1 MTLHECAR
9 FLSRFSLITL
19 AYNLGRLELVYSL
32 LEKKIDAHELEGMK
46 MVCSD
51 VDVIVA
57 PYTAVEADISW
68 GEAGGIL
75 SSFLLLR
82 PTTLYG
88 NKEYYSTLLARIV
101 DRAYKET
108 LYRLAGLFDIMWDRL
123 WFAAHMPS
131 IAFLSLLARLY
142 PWLRPTI
149 NAMLYCTSYH
159 QWVSK
164 VSAKVADTIEYVSR
178 VPGTPYYKLV
188 SKPVKPSSET
198 NLVSLVEAIQI
209 TVDPSR
215 TLEGLKEKL
224 HPLLR
229 DPLLLAKLDSA
240 RLATRLLDFQDQL
253 FAITGVKAE
262 LTRIY
267 RQGIVRAAARIEAK
281 GYTPAIVKWYAKP
294 IALKWLLVYILALH
308 LPKPRIPPRKRLAA
322 EYKYNRLLAEKG
334 YDVPRPL
341 LIDPRRLV
349 SAYEYIEG
357 KTLSD
362 LIREK
367 AVPEE
372 ELTRLGGL
380 LASLHRDDIGLWD
393 TNPSNFVFSQDKI
406 YVVDLEQARENP
418 SLAEKAWDIALAA
431 YYPSTLLPRKPEA
444 RARLLAKGYLDGG
457 GDPRVVLEAS
467 RPRYMIPFLTAVA
480 PNVLESI
487 RRVLQ
492 RVALEALKG

>member
-1 MTLHECAR
+1 MPLHECAQ
-9 FLSRFSLITL
+9 FLSRFSRVTL
-19 AYNLGRLELVYSL
+19 AYNVGRLELVYSL
-32 LEKKIDAHELEGMK
+32 LERKVEVHELEGMR
-46 MVCSD
+46 VACGD
-51 VDVIVA
+51 VDIIVA
-57 PYTAVEADISW
+57 PYTAVEADIDC

-75 SSFLLLR
+75 SSFLLLK
-82 PTTLYG
+82 PTRLYG
-88 NKEYYSTLLARIV
+88 DEEYYSMLLTRIV
-101 DRAYKET
+101 ERAYGET
-108 LYRLAGLFDIMWDRL
+108 LCRLVNLLDAMWDRL

-142 PWLRPTI
+142 PWLRPAI
-149 NAMLYCTSYH
+149 NAMLYYAPYH
-159 QWVSK
+159 QWIAS

-188 SKPVKPSSET
+188 SKPRRPSFEAS
-198 NLVSLVEAIQI
+198 LASLVEAIQI

-229 DPLLLAKLDSA
+229 DPLLLARLDSA
-240 RLATRLLDFQDQL
+240 RLATRLLNFQDQL
-253 FAITGVKAE
+253 FAVTGVKAE
-262 LTRIY
+262 LARVR
-267 RQGIVRAAARIEAK
+267 RQGVVRAAARVEAG
-281 GYTPAIVKWYAKP
+281 GYTPAMVKWYARP

-308 LPKPRIPPRKRLAA
+308 LPKPRVLPRKRLAA
-322 EYKYNRLLAEKG
+322 EYQYNRLLAEKG

-367 AVPEE
+367 VVPEK
-372 ELTRLGGL
+372 ELVQLGEL
-380 LASLHRDDIGLWD
+380 LASLHRDNIGLWD
-393 TNPSNFVFSQDKI
+393 TNPSNFVFSHNKI

-418 SLAEKAWDIALAA
+418 SLTEKAWDIALAA

-457 GDPRVVLEAS
+457 GDPKVVLEAS

>member
-1 MTLHECAR
+1 MTLHECAQ
-9 FLSRFSLITL
+9 FLSRFSWVTL
-19 AYNLGRLELVYSL
+19 AYDLDRLELVYSL
-32 LEKKIDAHELEGMK
+32 LEKKIGAHELEGIK

-51 VDVIVA
+51 VDVVAA

-68 GEAGGIL
+68 GEAGGVL

-82 PTTLYG
+82 PTTLHG
-88 NKEYYSTLLARIV
+88 DEEYYNTLLTRIV
-101 DRAYKET
+101 ERAYGET
-108 LYRLAGLFDIMWDRL
+108 LYRLANLFDAMWDRL
-123 WFAAHMPS
+123 WFTAHMPP

-149 NAMLYCTSYH
+149 NTMLYSSSYH
-159 QWVSK
+159 QWISR
-164 VSAKVADTIEYVSR
+164 VSAKVANTIEYVSR

-188 SKPVKPSSET
+188 SKPEKPSFEASPIR
-198 NLVSLVEAIQI
+198 LVEAIQI

-215 TLEGLKEKL
+215 ILEGLKEKL

-229 DPLLLAKLDSA
+229 DPLLLARLDSA

-253 FAITGVKAE
+253 FAVTGVKAE
-262 LTRIY
+262 LTRI
-267 RQGIVRAAARIEAK
+267 RKQSVVRAAARIEAG
-281 GYTPAIVKWYAKP
+281 GYTPAVVKWYARP

-308 LPKPRIPPRKRLAA
+308 LPKPRVSPRKRLAA
-322 EYKYNRLLAEKG
+322 EYRYNRLLAEKG

-349 SAYEYIEG
+349 SAYEYVEG

-367 AVPEE
+367 VVPQK

-380 LASLHRDDIGLWD
+380 LASLHRDNIGLWD
-393 TNPSNFVFSQDKI
+393 TNPSNFIFSQDKLYI
-406 YVVDLEQARENP
+406 VDLEQARENP

-431 YYPSTLLPRKPEA
+431 YYPSTLLPRKPET
-444 RARLLAKGYLDGG
+444 RAGLLAKGYLDGG

-487 RRVLQ
+487 RRTLQ
-492 RVALEALKG
+492 RVALEALKS